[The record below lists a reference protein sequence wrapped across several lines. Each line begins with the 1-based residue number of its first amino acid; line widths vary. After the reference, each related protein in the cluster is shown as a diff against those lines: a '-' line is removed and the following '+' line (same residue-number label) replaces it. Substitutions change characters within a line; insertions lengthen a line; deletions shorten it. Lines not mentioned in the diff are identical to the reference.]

1 MRTGR
6 VGLTGMFL
14 PLDGAQ
20 MLRFRQSS
28 SWRVKASFEMA

>member
-1 MRTGR
+1 MREGR
-6 VGLTGMFL
+6 VRLTGMFL